1 MTTAQF
7 PVAARSGAA
16 VTAAVVI
23 LSAAASTVPTK
34 EPCPTARM
42 LALCAKQRAALAAPR
57 PVAAD

>member
-1 MTTAQF
+1 MTAQF

-16 VTAAVVI
+16 MTAAVVI
-23 LSAAASTVPTK
+23 LSAATTATQIK

-42 LALCAKQRAALAAPR
+42 LALCASQRAALAAPR